1 MTVNKDSVVISK
13 ESKKEL
19 ELFLANS
26 NLDESQRKTLNDI
39 LLKYYNDG
47 YQYGRIEVVMN
58 RNKGI
63 K

>member
-1 MTVNKDSVVISK
+1 MVVNKGSIVISND
-13 ESKKEL
+13 SKKEL
-19 ELFLANS
+19 ELFLANT
-26 NLDESQRKTLNDI
+26 NLDDDQRKQLNDI
-39 LLKYYNDG
+39 LIKYYNDG